1 MAVAASGA
9 RASIRGKAAPIFHVQ
24 TTDSAFHCAG
34 DHKDFSAP
42 EAALAAGIDGA
53 IAIAADQIRQGEP
66 ASAVEVRVM
75 DLEEATVL
83 RSVVS
88 ISVASLLSDARP
100 PWPS

>member
-1 MAVAASGA
+1 
-9 RASIRGKAAPIFHVQ
+9 
-24 TTDSAFHCAG
+24 
-34 DHKDFSAP
+34 
-42 EAALAAGIDGA
+42 
-53 IAIAADQIRQGEP
+53 
-66 ASAVEVRVM
+66 M